1 MTVTETLGRKVLAGG
16 QLTKKEAMT
25 LYGQPLEELC
35 TMADTVRARFHAQAF
50 SLCTIVNGKSG
61 RCTENCR
68 FCAQS
73 AHYHTEAAVYPLCD
87 QEEILA
93 QAKRWQ
99 AQGVPRFGIVT
110 AGRRLSG
117 REVEEMCRTIR
128 RVRRETE
135 ISHYGSGEALLAD
148 WRPGAF
154 ELVVLD
160 IYMGGA
166 TGMEVARRL
175 RADDGQVRLAFATS
189 SNDFASESYEVGAC
203 YYLRKPFRPEG
214 VRAMLERLDLEALER
229 SRRLRLPDGSQV
241 VLRSIRY
248 AASDGHRVTLHC
260 KDGDRTLRTSFAAVE
275 PLLCAYP
282 CFCGICRGVVVNF
295 HEVAGRQEDVF
306 LLKDGTRL
314 PISRRRLREVQEAY
328 SAFRFDRLRK
338 DGVD

>member
-135 ISHYGSGEALLAD
+135 ISLC
-148 WRPGAF
+148 
-154 ELVVLD
+154 V
-160 IYMGGA
+160 
-166 TGMEVARRL
+166 
-175 RADDGQVRLAFATS
+175 
-189 SNDFASESYEVGAC
+189 
-203 YYLRKPFRPEG
+203 
-214 VRAMLERLDLEALER
+214 
-229 SRRLRLPDGSQV
+229 
-241 VLRSIRY
+241 
-248 AASDGHRVTLHC
+248 
-260 KDGDRTLRTSFAAVE
+260 SFG
-275 PLLCAYP
+275 L
-282 CFCGICRGVVVNF
+282 
-295 HEVAGRQEDVF
+295 
-306 LLKDGTRL
+306 
-314 PISRRRLREVQEAY
+314 LREEEYRALKEAGVERVHNNLETSRCY
-328 SAFRFDRLRK
+328 FPQVCTTHTFEDKLTAIRAAQAAGLTVCSGGIV
-338 DGVD
+338 DGGDPGGPD

>member
-99 AQGVPRFGIVT
+99 AKGYLALGLSLR
-110 AGRRLSG
+110 AGACPAG
-117 REVEEMCRTIR
+117 EVEEMCRTIR

-135 ISHYGSGEALLAD
+135 ISLCVS
-148 WRPGAF
+148 
-154 ELVVLD
+154 
-160 IYMGGA
+160 
-166 TGMEVARRL
+166 
-175 RADDGQVRLAFATS
+175 LAF
-189 SNDFASESYEVGAC
+189 
-203 YYLRKPFRPEG
+203 
-214 VRAMLERLDLEALER
+214 
-229 SRRLRLPDGSQV
+229 
-241 VLRSIRY
+241 
-248 AASDGHRVTLHC
+248 
-260 KDGDRTLRTSFAAVE
+260 
-275 PLLCAYP
+275 
-282 CFCGICRGVVVNF
+282 
-295 HEVAGRQEDVF
+295 
-306 LLKDGTRL
+306 
-314 PISRRRLREVQEAY
+314 
-328 SAFRFDRLRK
+328 
-338 DGVD
+338 

>member
-135 ISHYGSGEALLAD
+135 ISLCVSFGLLREEEYRALKEAGVERVHNNLETSRCYFPQVCTTHTFEDKLTAIRAAQAAGLTVCCGGIVGMGETPEDRIDMALTLRELGISSGPLNLLQGIPGTPLAQQE
-148 WRPGAF
+148 RLSQEELRRIVAVYRLVLPGA
-154 ELVVLD
+154 V
-160 IYMGGA
+160 I
-166 TGMEVARRL
+166 
-175 RADDGQVRLAFATS
+175 RLAGGRGLLSDRGRGCFQSGANGVISGDMLTTAGITVETDR
-189 SNDFASESYEVGAC
+189 NLLEELGYEV
-203 YYLRKPFRPEG
+203 K
-214 VRAMLERLDLEALER
+214 
-229 SRRLRLPDGSQV
+229 
-241 VLRSIRY
+241 
-248 AASDGHRVTLHC
+248 
-260 KDGDRTLRTSFAAVE
+260 
-275 PLLCAYP
+275 
-282 CFCGICRGVVVNF
+282 
-295 HEVAGRQEDVF
+295 
-306 LLKDGTRL
+306 
-314 PISRRRLREVQEAY
+314 
-328 SAFRFDRLRK
+328 
-338 DGVD
+338 

>member
-117 REVEEMCRTIR
+117 RPNERFTFPSLTGGKADR
-128 RVRRETE
+128 
-135 ISHYGSGEALLAD
+135 YGY
-148 WRPGAF
+148 R
-154 ELVVLD
+154 
-160 IYMGGA
+160 M
-166 TGMEVARRL
+166 ARL
-175 RADDGQVRLAFATS
+175 TVMAPKWQG
-189 SNDFASESYEVGAC
+189 
-203 YYLRKPFRPEG
+203 
-214 VRAMLERLDLEALER
+214 
-229 SRRLRLPDGSQV
+229 
-241 VLRSIRY
+241 
-248 AASDGHRVTLHC
+248 
-260 KDGDRTLRTSFAAVE
+260 
-275 PLLCAYP
+275 
-282 CFCGICRGVVVNF
+282 
-295 HEVAGRQEDVF
+295 
-306 LLKDGTRL
+306 
-314 PISRRRLREVQEAY
+314 
-328 SAFRFDRLRK
+328 
-338 DGVD
+338 

>member
-61 RCTENCR
+61 RCRENCR

-128 RVRRETE
+128 RSAPGDGDFPLRFLWPFEEEEYRALKEA
-135 ISHYGSGEALLAD
+135 GWSGYTTT
-148 WRPGAF
+148 WRPRCYFPQVCTTHTF
-154 ELVVLD
+154 EDKLTA
-160 IYMGGA
+160 I
-166 TGMEVARRL
+166 RCWPRP
-175 RADDGQVRLAFATS
+175 RA
-189 SNDFASESYEVGAC
+189 
-203 YYLRKPFRPEG
+203 
-214 VRAMLERLDLEALER
+214 
-229 SRRLRLPDGSQV
+229 
-241 VLRSIRY
+241 
-248 AASDGHRVTLHC
+248 
-260 KDGDRTLRTSFAAVE
+260 
-275 PLLCAYP
+275 
-282 CFCGICRGVVVNF
+282 
-295 HEVAGRQEDVF
+295 
-306 LLKDGTRL
+306 
-314 PISRRRLREVQEAY
+314 
-328 SAFRFDRLRK
+328 
-338 DGVD
+338 

>member
-135 ISHYGSGEALLAD
+135 ISLCVSFGLLREEEYRALKEAGVERVHNNLETSRCYFPQVCTTHTFEDKLTAIRAAQAAGLTVCSGGIVGMGETPEDRIDMALTLRELGISSVPLNLLQGIPGTPLA
-148 WRPGAF
+148 
-154 ELVVLD
+154 
-160 IYMGGA
+160 
-166 TGMEVARRL
+166 
-175 RADDGQVRLAFATS
+175 QQ
-189 SNDFASESYEVGAC
+189 
-203 YYLRKPFRPEG
+203 
-214 VRAMLERLDLEALER
+214 ERLSQEEL
-229 SRRLRLPDGSQV
+229 RRIVACLL
-241 VLRSIRY
+241 Y
-248 AASDGHRVTLHC
+248 
-260 KDGDRTLRTSFAAVE
+260 TSPSPRDA
-275 PLLCAYP
+275 
-282 CFCGICRGVVVNF
+282 
-295 HEVAGRQEDVF
+295 
-306 LLKDGTRL
+306 
-314 PISRRRLREVQEAY
+314 
-328 SAFRFDRLRK
+328 
-338 DGVD
+338 

>member
-110 AGRRLSG
+110 AGRPFEG
-117 REVEEMCRTIR
+117 RGIPG
-128 RVRRETE
+128 TE
-135 ISHYGSGEALLAD
+135 GG
-148 WRPGAF
+148 G
-154 ELVVLD
+154 
-160 IYMGGA
+160 GGA
-166 TGMEVARRL
+166 GTQQPG
-175 RADDGQVRLAFATS
+175 
-189 SNDFASESYEVGAC
+189 
-203 YYLRKPFRPEG
+203 
-214 VRAMLERLDLEALER
+214 DL
-229 SRRLRLPDGSQV
+229 P
-241 VLRSIRY
+241 VLFSP
-248 AASDGHRVTLHC
+248 GLHHPH
-260 KDGDRTLRTSFAAVE
+260 L
-275 PLLCAYP
+275 
-282 CFCGICRGVVVNF
+282 
-295 HEVAGRQEDVF
+295 
-306 LLKDGTRL
+306 
-314 PISRRRLREVQEAY
+314 
-328 SAFRFDRLRK
+328 
-338 DGVD
+338 

>member
-135 ISHYGSGEALLAD
+135 ISLCVSFGLLREEEYRALKEAGVERVHNNFEDKLTAIRAAQAAGLTVCSGGIVGMGETPEDRIDMALTLRELGISSVPLNLLQGIPGTPLAQQE
-148 WRPGAF
+148 RLSQEELRRIVAVYRLVLPGA
-154 ELVVLD
+154 V
-160 IYMGGA
+160 I
-166 TGMEVARRL
+166 
-175 RADDGQVRLAFATS
+175 RLAGGRGLLSDRGRGCFQSGANGVISGDMLTTAGITVETDR
-189 SNDFASESYEVGAC
+189 NLLEELGYEV
-203 YYLRKPFRPEG
+203 K
-214 VRAMLERLDLEALER
+214 
-229 SRRLRLPDGSQV
+229 
-241 VLRSIRY
+241 
-248 AASDGHRVTLHC
+248 
-260 KDGDRTLRTSFAAVE
+260 
-275 PLLCAYP
+275 
-282 CFCGICRGVVVNF
+282 
-295 HEVAGRQEDVF
+295 
-306 LLKDGTRL
+306 
-314 PISRRRLREVQEAY
+314 
-328 SAFRFDRLRK
+328 
-338 DGVD
+338 

>member
-135 ISHYGSGEALLAD
+135 ISLCVSFGLLREEEYRALKEAGVERCHANLETSRRYFPQMCTTHTYEDKVTNIQRARAAGLEVCSGGIL
-148 WRPGAF
+148 G
-154 ELVVLD
+154 
-160 IYMGGA
+160 MG
-166 TGMEVARRL
+166 
-175 RADDGQVRLAFATS
+175 
-189 SNDFASESYEVGAC
+189 ESWED
-203 YYLRKPFRPEG
+203 
-214 VRAMLERLDLEALER
+214 RLDLAVSLAELEI
-229 SRRLRLPDGSQV
+229 SSIPLNLLRPIPGTPYEGMEPISNEDVLRTVAFFRYINPTAWIRMAAGRGQFPDGGAE
-241 VLRSIRY
+241 LFRSGAN
-248 AASDGHRVTLHC
+248 AAITGDMLTTTGT
-260 KDGDRTLRTSFAAVE
+260 GIAEDRTMFAQLGYE
-275 PLLCAYP
+275 
-282 CFCGICRGVVVNF
+282 I
-295 HEVAGRQEDVF
+295 
-306 LLKDGTRL
+306 
-314 PISRRRLREVQEAY
+314 
-328 SAFRFDRLRK
+328 
-338 DGVD
+338 

>member
-35 TMADTVRARFHAQAF
+35 TMADTVRARFHVQAF

-117 REVEEMCRTIR
+117 REVEEMCRTGFEAWDIVRIYAEPFAHNAGSR
-128 RVRRETE
+128 RVLEKAGFALEGVMRCGIWKNGRLRD
-135 ISHYGSGEALLAD
+135 YCMYALL
-148 WRPGAF
+148 
-154 ELVVLD
+154 
-160 IYMGGA
+160 
-166 TGMEVARRL
+166 
-175 RADDGQVRLAFATS
+175 
-189 SNDFASESYEVGAC
+189 
-203 YYLRKPFRPEG
+203 RPET
-214 VRAMLERLDLEALER
+214 
-229 SRRLRLPDGSQV
+229 P
-241 VLRSIRY
+241 
-248 AASDGHRVTLHC
+248 
-260 KDGDRTLRTSFAAVE
+260 
-275 PLLCAYP
+275 
-282 CFCGICRGVVVNF
+282 
-295 HEVAGRQEDVF
+295 
-306 LLKDGTRL
+306 
-314 PISRRRLREVQEAY
+314 
-328 SAFRFDRLRK
+328 
-338 DGVD
+338 

>member
-1 MTVTETLGRKVLAGG
+1 MRHVV
-16 QLTKKEAMT
+16 
-25 LYGQPLEELC
+25 YG
-35 TMADTVRARFHAQAF
+35 D
-50 SLCTIVNGKSG
+50 
-61 RCTENCR
+61 
-68 FCAQS
+68 
-73 AHYHTEAAVYPLCD
+73 
-87 QEEILA
+87 
-93 QAKRWQ
+93 AKRLYS
-99 AQGVPRFGIVT
+99 FT
-110 AGRRLSG
+110 LSPEDQK
-117 REVEEMCRTIR
+117 RM
-128 RVRRETE
+128 
-135 ISHYGSGEALLAD
+135 SLAAEA
-148 WRPGAF
+148 
-154 ELVVLD
+154 
-160 IYMGGA
+160 Y
-166 TGMEVARRL
+166 
-175 RADDGQVRLAFATS
+175 
-189 SNDFASESYEVGAC
+189 
-203 YYLRKPFRPEG
+203 